1 MLLIPLM
8 IIIALCLGIF
18 ELIRHQRRIHS
29 IPIRVNVNGVRGK
42 STVTRLITGVLKE
55 AGKKTVGKTTGTSA
69 RMIYWHTNEE
79 KPIQRRL
86 EGPNISEQK
95 HVVTETRKLKAEA
108 LVSECMAVN
117 PDYQITFQNQML
129 QANIGVIVNV
139 LEDHLDVMGPTLDEV
154 AEAFTATIPYRG
166 HLILTESPYTSYFR
180 KIARKRKTRVI
191 MADNSRITEEYLRK
205 FEYMVFPENAS
216 LALAVAEALH
226 IDEETA
232 FRGMLKAQPDPG
244 AMRIMPFMDEKDP
257 CYFINGFAA
266 NDAASTLNIWRR
278 IEQTSYPHEKPIV
291 IMNCR
296 EDRVDRTELFAR
308 DVLPHIQA
316 DRLVLIGEM
325 TYPIIEAYQ
334 QGDLSCRSIMNLEKQ
349 STEEIFQALT
359 PYLNKKVIY
368 GVGNIHGA
376 AEPLIEKFKTK
387 HQPKKE
393 LVVS

>member
-8 IIIALCLGIF
+8 IIIALTLGIF
-18 ELIRHQRRIHS
+18 EIKRHQRRIQS

-42 STVTRLITGVLKE
+42 STVTRLVTGVLKE

-69 RMIYWHTNEE
+69 RMIYWNTTEE

-95 HVVTETRKLKAEA
+95 AVVAEAKKLNAEA

-117 PDYQITFQNQML
+117 PDYQITFQNHML

-166 HLILTESPYTSYFR
+166 CLILADSPYTTYFR
-180 KIARKRKTRVI
+180 KIAKKRKTRVI
-191 MADNSRITEEYLRK
+191 MADNSRISEEYLRK
-205 FEYMVFPENAS
+205 FEYMVFPDNAS
-216 LALAVAEALH
+216 LALAVAEALN

-232 FRGMLKAQPDPG
+232 LRGMLKAQPDPG
-244 AMRIMPFMDEKDP
+244 AMRILPFMDEEEP
-257 CYFINGFAA
+257 CFFVNGFAA
-266 NDAASTLNIWRR
+266 NDAASTLTIWRR
-278 IEQTSYPHEKPIV
+278 IQQTSYPHEEPIV

-296 EDRVDRTELFAR
+296 EDRFERTELFAQ
-308 DVLPHIQA
+308 DVLPHIQT
-316 DRLVLIGEM
+316 DRLVLIGEV
-325 TYPIIEAYQ
+325 THPIVESYQ
-334 QGDLSCRSIMNLEKQ
+334 AGEIPAKHLMNLENY
-349 STEEIFQALT
+349 STDEIYQALE
-359 PYLNKKVIY
+359 PHLKKKMIY

>member
-8 IIIALCLGIF
+8 IIIALSLGIY
-18 ELIRHQRRIHS
+18 EMKRHQRRIRS

-55 AGKKTVGKTTGTSA
+55 AGRKTVGKTTGTSA
-69 RMIYWHTNEE
+69 RMIYWHTKEE

-95 HVVTETRKLKAEA
+95 HVIKEAHQLKAEA

-139 LEDHLDVMGPTLDEV
+139 LEDHLDVMGPTVDEV

-166 HLILTESPYTSYFR
+166 YLILTDSPYTIYFR
-180 KIARKRKTRVI
+180 KVARKRKTRVI
-191 MADNSRITEEYLRK
+191 MADNSRISEEYLRR

-216 LALAVAEALH
+216 LALAVAEALE

-232 FRGMLKAQPDPG
+232 LRGMLKAQPDPG
-244 AMRIMPFMDEKDP
+244 AMRILPVMDEEEP
-257 CYFINGFAA
+257 CFFVNGFAA

-278 IEQTSYPHEKPIV
+278 IEQTSYPHSDPIL

-308 DVLPHIQA
+308 DVLPYIHA
-316 DRLVLIGEM
+316 DRLVLIGEV
-325 TYPIIEAYQ
+325 THPIVDAYEAGGIPARY
-334 QGDLSCRSIMNLEKQ
+334 LMNLEKHT
-349 STEEIFQALT
+349 TEEIFQSLK